1 VSAGRFTPG
10 SWWVGDYGGELMSN
24 RIRGL
29 AFCSGVS
36 GGQVATAALAAAS
49 RIGLFWS
56 NINPYG
62 RFRLDMDTRLDLSAE
77 GPAVQHRE
85 SVL

>member
-1 VSAGRFTPG
+1 MSGSA
-10 SWWVGDYGGELMSN
+10 LN
-24 RIRGL
+24 RPD
-29 AFCSGVS
+29 
-36 GGQVATAALAAAS
+36 
-49 RIGLFWS
+49 
-56 NINPYG
+56 NNPYG